1 MERRR
6 RRREWRHAKTITKGH
21 GRLERR
27 QLTATASIV
36 DYLDWPGARQV
47 ARLTRTRRTGAKC
60 QRQITYLVTSL
71 SADHANPAR
80 LLELIRAHWAIEN
93 RLHYVR
99 DVTCRE
105 DACRVRRGSGP
116 QALAALRDTSLTLLR
131 REAPDNIVA
140 VQEELQED
148 LQEDRHRLLDI
159 LLLPRTE

>member
-6 RRREWRHAKTITKGH
+6 RRREWRHAETLNKGH

-27 QLTATASIV
+27 RLTATASIV
-36 DYLDWPGARQV
+36 DDLDWPGAKQV
-47 ARLTRTRRTGAKC
+47 VRLTRERWTGAKH
-60 QRQITYLVTSL
+60 QQQIIYLVTSL
-71 SADHANPAR
+71 SADRASPAR
-80 LLELIRAHWAIEN
+80 LLELSRSHWGIEN

-105 DACRVRRGSGP
+105 DACRVRRGAGP
-116 QALAALRDTSLTLLR
+116 QALAALRNVALTLLR
-131 REAPDNIVA
+131 RKAPDNIVA

-148 LQEDRHRLLDI
+148 RHRLIDI